1 MILKPTSAIR
11 HRWTMS
17 SRRYSLDV
25 RRRLPVLLA
34 LLLVATFA
42 VAQEP
47 SSPLKPPDR
56 SSPRAALETFLA
68 SGDEL
73 AAFLVKDYV
82 PAPSRE
88 KFDRAA
94 SLGEVFVRALD
105 LSEVPP
111 AARKKTARAAAVT
124 LYEVLSRLPL
134 PSLEEVPDAEQMAA
148 RPGAD
153 AKRWVIPNTEIA
165 LVRAE
170 SGPRAGDFL
179 FSADT
184 VVRADEFHDKVR
196 GLPYT
201 RVVPFENLRD
211 FVTDWGGWMI
221 PQAAI
226 QALPSWLHARFAGQP
241 VWKWAGLGLLLAAY
255 ALVLWL
261 GYRLSRLGNGRYP
274 LTDALAAF
282 AMPAFLLAATPVV
295 VDFALVQIYLTG
307 GVAAAIELAATALMF
322 GAGAW
327 MLWRFAAVLA
337 EAIIASPRVP
347 LESIDAHLIRI
358 STRLL
363 GLFGSAALLA
373 IGADRL
379 GLPLYGIVAGLGVGG
394 LAIALA
400 AQPTI
405 ENLIGGINLFAD
417 KPVRVGELCQY
428 GDQVGT
434 VEAIGVRSARI
445 RGVDRKLTTIPNA
458 ALAKMPIVNFT
469 RRDKMLIDA
478 VIGLRYETTPDQ
490 LRYVLVKLR
499 EMLLGHPRVD
509 PDPARARFLGFGAS
523 SLDIQLFAYVTTR
536 DWGEFLG
543 IREDILLRVMDIVG
557 QSGTSIAFPSR
568 TLYLGRDRGPDDGRT
583 QDAEAQVRTWRQE
596 GSLPF
601 PNFSPEQ
608 AARLGGSVD
617 FPPAGSAQTS
627 DAEAPRVR

>member
-1 MILKPTSAIR
+1 
-11 HRWTMS
+11 
-17 SRRYSLDV
+17 
-25 RRRLPVLLA
+25 
-34 LLLVATFA
+34 
-42 VAQEP
+42 
-47 SSPLKPPDR
+47 
-56 SSPRAALETFLA
+56 
-68 SGDEL
+68 
-73 AAFLVKDYV
+73 
-82 PAPSRE
+82 
-88 KFDRAA
+88 
-94 SLGEVFVRALD
+94 
-105 LSEVPP
+105 
-111 AARKKTARAAAVT
+111 
-124 LYEVLSRLPL
+124 
-134 PSLEEVPDAEQMAA
+134 
-148 RPGAD
+148 
-153 AKRWVIPNTEIA
+153 
-165 LVRAE
+165 
-170 SGPRAGDFL
+170 
-179 FSADT
+179 
-184 VVRADEFHDKVR
+184 
-196 GLPYT
+196 
-201 RVVPFENLRD
+201 
-211 FVTDWGGWMI
+211 
-221 PQAAI
+221 
-226 QALPSWLHARFAGQP
+226 
-241 VWKWAGLGLLLAAY
+241 
-255 ALVLWL
+255 
-261 GYRLSRLGNGRYP
+261 
-274 LTDALAAF
+274 
-282 AMPAFLLAATPVV
+282 V
-295 VDFALVQIYLTG
+295 VDFAFLQIYLTG

-347 LESIDAHLIRI
+347 LESIDAQLIRI

-509 PDPARARFLGFGAS
+509 PDPARARFVGFGAS